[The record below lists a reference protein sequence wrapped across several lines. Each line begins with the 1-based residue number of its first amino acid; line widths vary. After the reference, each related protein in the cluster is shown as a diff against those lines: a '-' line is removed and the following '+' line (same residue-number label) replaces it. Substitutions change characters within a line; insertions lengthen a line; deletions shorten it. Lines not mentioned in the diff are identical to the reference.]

1 MVELERQEEI
11 KWLNRVLTEIG
22 AQLQEVGVT
31 SAMYRR
37 RVQDV
42 RKLIWEDLQISSADS
57 DTYDELAQH
66 IMQLGEERGAAI
78 RKYKQMRRLLS
89 MQDSPYFGRFDFQPE
104 DFPFPESFYI
114 GIGTI
119 VDRATGIPLVYDWRA
134 PISSLFYDYGLGP
147 ASYTAPMGTIYG
159 TITKKRQYKIEN
171 GKLLYMLDTD
181 LKIDDEMLQR
191 ALSDSTDET
200 MRTIVTTIQREQN
213 RAIRY
218 EDKPVLIVTGP
229 AGSGKTSVAL
239 HRIAYILYKHREN
252 TSANDVIIFSPSNVF
267 SEYISDVL
275 PELGEE
281 NVLQTTFQ
289 EFAESTLR
297 GLFSCESLLDF
308 QEQLAAASPEER
320 ERRLA
325 RLEAKSSSEFVE
337 RLEDT
342 VQRCASQG
350 IEPQDVT
357 LLGKII
363 FSKDEIQRM
372 LTEDYA
378 YLPYRK
384 RLDKVRNRV
393 LTKVRPL
400 KKAAIEKRY
409 RKIRDEDVFIG
420 EGHWEWARKAIE
432 PVRKEYRAM
441 LAELDGW
448 LTLEPIQV
456 YLRMLTP
463 EEREGTESAIA
474 ADRLLFEDVA
484 PVLFVKGELQGYP
497 AQNHIRQ
504 VVLDEGQDYSEIQ
517 LRIIKALFPRA
528 RFTILGDEN
537 QLLNPS
543 LGRGSGLANAHR
555 VFAEGTVERFH
566 LRMTYRS
573 TQEITNFC
581 LALLPEDARKDAIPL
596 VRSGAKPLLTPVEP
610 EQHAQAVKDFL
621 TNAVSQDFKTKAVIC
636 KSAAQAKEV
645 HAALA
650 DLEPQ
655 LIIDE
660 DDNYKSGI
668 VVIPYYLAKG
678 LEFDAVVIWDANAE
692 AYSQPYHRHQ
702 LYVACSRALH
712 ELAVFYTNNPSP
724 FVAQL
729 PSGLYRTE

>member
-1 MVELERQEEI
+1 MLEFERQEEI
-11 KWLNRVLTEIG
+11 KWLERVLAEIR
-22 AQLQEVGVT
+22 AQLKEVGVT

-37 RVQDV
+37 RVQEV
-42 RKLIWEDLQISSADS
+42 RKLIWEDLQISSADP

-89 MQDSPYFGRFDFQPE
+89 MQDSPYFGRFDFQPD

-114 GIGTI
+114 GIGTL
-119 VDRATGIPLVYDWRA
+119 VDRKTGIPLVYDWRA
-134 PISSLFYDYGLGP
+134 PIASIFYDYGLGP
-147 ASYTAPMGTIYG
+147 ASYTAPMGEISG
-159 TITKKRQYKIEN
+159 KVTKKRQYKIEN
-171 GKLLYMLDTD
+171 GKLLYMIDTD
-181 LKIDDEMLQR
+181 LKIDDEILQR
-191 ALSDSTDET
+191 ALSASSDET
-200 MRTIVTTIQREQN
+200 MRSIVTTIQREQN

-239 HRIAYILYKHREN
+239 HRIAYILYRYREN
-252 TSANDVIIFSPSNVF
+252 TTANDVIIFSPSNVF
-267 SEYISDVL
+267 SEYVSEVL

-289 EFAESTLR
+289 EFAESALR
-297 GLFSCESLLDF
+297 GLFSCESLMDF
-308 QEQLAAASPEER
+308 QEQLASAPPQER

-325 RLEAKSSSEFVE
+325 RLEKKSSREFVE
-337 RLEDT
+337 RLEQT
-342 VQRCASQG
+342 VERCEAQG
-350 IEPQDVT
+350 VEPQDVT
-357 LLGKII
+357 LLGQVIL
-363 FSKDEIQRM
+363 SKDEIERL
-372 LTEDYA
+372 LTDDYA
-378 YLPYRK
+378 YLPYIK
-384 RLDKVRNRV
+384 RLAKVRNRV

-400 KKAAIEKRY
+400 KKAAIKKRY
-409 RKIRDEDVFIG
+409 FAIRQAEVFIG
-420 EGHWEWARKAIE
+420 DGHWELARKAIE
-432 PVRKEYRAM
+432 PIRKEYREMMAK
-441 LAELDGW
+441 LDSW
-448 LTLEPIQV
+448 LHLDPVEV
-456 YLRMLTP
+456 YLEMLTP
-463 EEREGTESAIA
+463 EEKRETESAIA
-474 ADRLLFEDVA
+474 EDRLLFEDVA
-484 PVLFVKGELQGYP
+484 PMLFIKGELKGYP
-497 AQNHIRQ
+497 AQHHIRQ

-543 LGRGSGLANAHR
+543 LGKSNGLSSAHR
-555 VFAEGTVERFH
+555 VFPEGTVEKFQ

-573 TQEITNFC
+573 TQEITSFC

-596 VRSGAKPLLTPVEP
+596 VRAGAKPLLKQVEP
-610 EQHAQAVKDFL
+610 EQHPQAVKNFL
-621 TNAVSQDFKTKAVIC
+621 KNISSQDFKTYAVIC
-636 KSAAQAKEV
+636 KSAAEAKEA
-645 HAALA
+645 HAALQ

-678 LEFDAVVIWDANAE
+678 LEFDTVVIWNANAE
-692 AYSQPYHRHQ
+692 GYDQPYHRYQ